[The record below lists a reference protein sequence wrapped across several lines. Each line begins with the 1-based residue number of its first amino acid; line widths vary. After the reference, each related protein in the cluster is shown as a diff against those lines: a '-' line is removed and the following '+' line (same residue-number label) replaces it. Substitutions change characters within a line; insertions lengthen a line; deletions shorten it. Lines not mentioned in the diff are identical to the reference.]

1 MGENVLTAPDESAQA
16 ALAEPEFSEGNRE
29 GSDSPAPPWR
39 LFGPAEQTAPVIF
52 ASPHSG
58 RDYPPEFV
66 ALSRLDVL
74 MLRRSEDAYM
84 DEIFAAAPDY
94 GAPLLCARFPRAYV
108 DANREAFELDP
119 AMFADELPDYVNT
132 SSPRIA
138 AGLGT
143 IARIVTDG
151 EDIYGAP
158 LRFADV
164 QRRIEALYRPYHEA
178 LERLVESTKKRFGG
192 CLLVDCHSMPS
203 NAGPKKNGR
212 QADVV
217 LGDCFGTASAP
228 AITGTA
234 QRALENMGFGVM
246 LNKPYAGGFTT
257 RHYGRPKDGV
267 HVLQVEINRALYMDE
282 KSVRRGAGLP
292 ELTRRIG
299 GLIRALVGI
308 DPQILKAP

>member
-1 MGENVLTAPDESAQA
+1 MGGNVLTAPDESAQA
-16 ALAEPEFSEGNRE
+16 ALAEPEFSEGDRE

-58 RDYPPEFV
+58 RDYPVEFV
-66 ALSRLDVL
+66 AQSRLDVVE
-74 MLRRSEDAYM
+74 LRRSEDAYM
-84 DEIFAAAPDY
+84 DEVFAAAPDY

-119 AMFADELPDYVNT
+119 DMFADELPDYVNT

-151 EDIYGAP
+151 EDIYGGP
-158 LRFADV
+158 LRFEDA

-178 LERLVESTKKRFGG
+178 LERLVESTKERFGG

-203 NAGPKKNGR
+203 NAGSKKNGR

-228 AITGTA
+228 AITATA
-234 QRALENMGFGVM
+234 HRALEDMGFGVM
-246 LNKPYAGGFTT
+246 RNKPYAGGFTT

-308 DPQILKAP
+308 DPKILKVP